1 MQFNHAE
8 TVGSGVH
15 RQRVAPGPPPKKEDD
30 SAAYSLDG
38 PVEWGDKPTFPDQV
52 LRGTEFWKTDRVE
65 VKIFDLSQ
73 NEQIESYAKLLSEVE
88 MVGVNKTIT
97 FSERK
102 YCEETANWKVMLE
115 ITYIKFRQLLRKK
128 EKPA

>member
-30 SAAYSLDG
+30 FDYSLEG
-38 PVEWGDKPTFPDQV
+38 PAEWGDKPTHPDQV
-52 LRGTEFWKTDRVE
+52 LRGPQYWKTDRVE

-73 NEQIESYAKLLSEVE
+73 NEQVEAYAKLLSEVE
-88 MVGVNKTIT
+88 IVGTNKTIT

-102 YCEETANWKVMLE
+102 FCDETANWKVMLE